1 MKNVGAHLLCLIR
14 DFFAFFFFPLSMSY
28 GPWVVV
34 KCSASGI
41 VRLLMVL
48 TLKVVAADFDGG
60 SGGGGGGGGDRGE
73 MKQPQFSWVFCACVL
88 TLLFFLNSRRT
99 KYAYFP

>member
-88 TLLFFLNSRRT
+88 TLHFFF
-99 KYAYFP
+99 K